1 MLCCVVVVVG
11 RKGLSRSVEPL
22 KHPHV
27 GPPVNSLVIKLRL
40 RTKLKLLNLDPRQSF
55 VAKAKVPEKP

>member
-1 MLCCVVVVVG
+1 MIGQLN
-11 RKGLSRSVEPL
+11 RNKTSKQKPPL